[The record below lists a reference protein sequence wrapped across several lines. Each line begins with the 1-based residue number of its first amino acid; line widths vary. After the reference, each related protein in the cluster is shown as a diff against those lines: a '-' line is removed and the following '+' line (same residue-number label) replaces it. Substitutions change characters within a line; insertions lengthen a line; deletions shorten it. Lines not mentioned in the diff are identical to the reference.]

1 MSYTTPGHLSLV
13 TRQTITVSCAGR
25 NQKVV
30 AKPLPSIR
38 WKVELAAVVFFA
50 RQFTLSNS
58 YSPSLVMESIYELA
72 RETCLGRTP
81 LPSYFNIKM
90 ENFLFH
96 TNLIRIFIY
105 IIRMELFQKLKITN
119 PRIKTRTPSWNR
131 EFRNYCLDCTPLP
144 SYFNIKIENF
154 LFHTNFIR
162 IFIYIIRRMELF
174 QKLNITNPRIKTR
187 TPSWNGEFRNYCLFR
202 PISISRWRISYFIQ
216 ISYVSSYI

>member
-1 MSYTTPGHLSLV
+1 MWV
-13 TRQTITVSCAGR
+13 TRRPATWAWSRVR
-25 NQKVV
+25 
-30 AKPLPSIR
+30 PLPFLALDEIR
-38 WKVELAAVVFFA
+38 KWLPSHFHRSVGKSSLLRSYF
-50 RQFTLSNS
+50 SHDNS
-58 YSPSLVMESIYELA
+58 HYRIRIPLLPLVMESIYELA
-72 RETCLGRTP
+72 RETCLDCTP

-162 IFIYIIRRMELF
+162 IYN
-174 QKLNITNPRIKTR
+174 QTNGI
-187 TPSWNGEFRNYCLFR
+187 
-202 PISISRWRISYFIQ
+202 
-216 ISYVSSYI
+216 VSKIEDHKSKN